1 MKQAMKK
8 AVEDGVRGI
17 KTQVS
22 GRLAGAEIARTERY
36 SEGNIPLQTLRADI
50 EYGFAQAKTT
60 YGIIGVKVWVYNGEV
75 FKGAEEE
82 KKAKF
87 EKKLNSKENS
97 KNENFKKQFNKPSEE
112 MKNSVNAKTNQT
124 S

>member
-1 MKQAMKK
+1 MKLEKRVSFKKAMKQAMKK

-60 YGIIGVKVWVYNGEV
+60 YGIIGVKVWGYNGEV
-75 FKGAEEE
+75 LKYTEDVG
-82 KKAKF
+82 KI
-87 EKKLNSKENS
+87 
-97 KNENFKKQFNKPSEE
+97 
-112 MKNSVNAKTNQT
+112 
-124 S
+124 